1 MGLSRHQRRK
11 GFEVRDRDG
20 CKNRS
25 VGRSLDGF
33 GTVEDGGFKK
43 ATVEVNVSRLIC
55 ESREEAQRGATLL
68 VVISSGACGRR
79 RLAGGREI
87 CLARDGETGSTG
99 SSASIQMIVG
109 CC

>member
-1 MGLSRHQRRK
+1 MGLSRHQRMK
-11 GFEVRDRDG
+11 GFEVRGRDG

-43 ATVEVNVSRLIC
+43 AAVEVNVSRLIC

-68 VVISSGACGRR
+68 VCDFLWCVRALQACRR
-79 RLAGGREI
+79 QGKMPCEGW
-87 CLARDGETGSTG
+87 
-99 SSASIQMIVG
+99 
-109 CC
+109 